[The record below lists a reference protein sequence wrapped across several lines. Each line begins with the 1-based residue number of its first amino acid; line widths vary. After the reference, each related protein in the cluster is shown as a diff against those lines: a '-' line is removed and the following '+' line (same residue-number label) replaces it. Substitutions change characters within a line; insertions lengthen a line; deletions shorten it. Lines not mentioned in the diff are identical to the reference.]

1 MGMADAFPL
10 LLLDEVPTWE
20 PFRTIGAIANRA
32 VPQVSP
38 WASAGAAAA
47 AVRAAGMDEA
57 LVVDGDGIPLG
68 AVTVAQLEAGG
79 EGAYA
84 GDRMVSIVA
93 VHESVPLSVATS
105 LVVAQSANRIAVV
118 SDGRRAV
125 GMIAAADLL
134 RWKANHVTRK

>member
-1 MGMADAFPL
+1 MADAFPL

-20 PFRTIGAIANRA
+20 PFRTIGSIANRA

-38 WASAGAAAA
+38 WMSAGAAAA
-47 AVRAAGMDEA
+47 AIRAAGMDEA
-57 LVVDGDGIPLG
+57 LVVDGDGTPLG

-93 VHESVPLSVATS
+93 VLHESVPLSVATS
-105 LVVAQSANRIAVV
+105 LVVALSANRIAVV